1 MNTLPSIINT
11 ECHFFTIAELTD
23 SLRELVVSAGSL
35 TEAESM
41 AQELDYQYF
50 LVEPYDLDLPQV
62 EEPIRQ
68 GALSDMPHTL
78 QVQAI

>member
-11 ECHFFTIAELTD
+11 ECHFFMIAELTNL
-23 SLRELVVSAGSL
+23 LREQVVSAESL

-41 AQELDYQYF
+41 AKDLGYQYF
-50 LVEPYDLDLPQV
+50 LVEPYDL
-62 EEPIRQ
+62 PIT
-68 GALSDMPHTL
+68 ASKDKPVKPAPSDMPHTL